1 MNRKITFIAALSL
14 ACIQNTTAQNL
25 PQLGKASTE
34 DVIAAMTFDEKISL
48 LVGAGDD
55 DTAQV
60 PDTVTAVVGSTQK
73 IVPGAAGTTHAI
85 PRLGIPPIVMADG
98 PAGLRIDAHRNGTD
112 STFYC
117 THFPIATLLAST
129 WNLPLIEKVGNAI
142 GNEAREY
149 GIDILLAPA
158 TNIMRN
164 PLCGRNFEYY
174 SEDPWVA
181 GKTAAAMIRGIQQ
194 NGVGTSLKHFAL
206 NNQETDRVKNNVL
219 VTPQVMHELY
229 LKPFE
234 IAVREAKP
242 WTMMSSYNRI
252 NGTYASENPL
262 LLDTILRQQWGFQ
275 GTVTTDWF
283 GGTNPVLQMKAGN
296 DLLMPGTRKQQD
308 SIKLGARK
316 GDLPISVLNRNVKN
330 LLDLVSRTPRFKKLA
345 YSNAPDL
352 KAHALISRTAA
363 AEGMVLLK
371 NEHRTLPI
379 DASRIRKV
387 AAFGITSYDFIAG
400 GTGSGDVNRAY
411 TISLTEGL
419 SNAGLQLDS
428 TLMQQ
433 YTTYIDTESAKLPP
447 AEFGKPA
454 QRIAEMPL
462 SADVI
467 QQQATEQ
474 DIAIITLGRISGE
487 FADRSLKDDFH
498 LSDIERK
505 LLSEVCNAFHAQG
518 KQVVVILNTCGVVET
533 ASWKNQPDAILIS
546 WLAGQEGGNAVAD
559 VLTGATTPSGKLTMT
574 FPINYED
581 VPSAPNFPLP
591 GSTASTDSTRY
602 EEGFFVGYRYYD
614 TFQKPVSYP
623 FGYGLSYTRFTY
635 SNLDITD
642 EGDTIRLSCLITNA
656 GDKAGKEVA
665 QVYVSAPDN
674 GQKRPVKELK
684 TFSKTK
690 LLQPG
695 ETEKLTFIL
704 PKSDLTQYDETSNQW
719 QLPEGIF
726 RLFINSSANDCKL
739 EGKIGLGICNF

>member
-1 MNRKITFIAALSL
+1 MNKRITFFAALSFSFFENI
-14 ACIQNTTAQNL
+14 AAQNL
-25 PQLGKASTE
+25 PQLGKASTDE
-34 DVIAAMTFDEKISL
+34 VIAAMTFDEKISL

-55 DTAQV
+55 DAAEV
-60 PDTVTAVVGSTQK
+60 SDTVTAVVGSTKK

-85 PRLGIPPIVMADG
+85 PRLGIPAIVVADG
-98 PAGLRIDAHRNGTD
+98 PAGLRIDAHRIGTD

-117 THFPIATLLAST
+117 THFPVATSLAST
-129 WNLPLIEKVGNAI
+129 WNMPLVETVGNAI

-149 GIDILLAPA
+149 GVDLLLAPA

-206 NNQETDRVKNNVL
+206 NNQETERVKNNVI

-262 LLDTILRQQWGFQ
+262 LLDSILRQQWGFR
-275 GTVTTDWF
+275 GTVMTDWF
-283 GGTNPVLQMKAGN
+283 GGTNPVRQMQAGN

-308 SIKLGARK
+308 SIKIGARK
-316 GDLPISVLNRNVKN
+316 GELSVTTLNRNVRN
-330 LLDLVSRTPRFKKLA
+330 LLELISRTPRFKKLSH
-345 YSNAPDL
+345 SNAPDL
-352 KAHALISRTAA
+352 EAHARISRTAA
-363 AEGMVLLK
+363 TEGMVLLK
-371 NEHRTLPI
+371 NEHHALPI
-379 DASRIRKV
+379 DVSRIHRV

-419 SNAGLQLDS
+419 TNAGLQLDS

-433 YTTYIDTESAKLPP
+433 YRTFIDSESAKLLP
-447 AEFGKPA
+447 AEFGKPT
-454 QRIAEMPL
+454 QRIAEMPV
-462 SADVI
+462 STDMI
-467 QQQATEQ
+467 EQQAAEQ

-487 FADRSLKDDFH
+487 FADRSLKNDFY
-498 LSDIERK
+498 
-505 LLSEVCNAFHAQG
+505 LSETEHDLLENVCNAFHAQG

-533 ASWKNQPDAILIS
+533 DSWKHLPDAILIS
-546 WLAGQEGGNAVAD
+546 WLAGQEGGNAVTD
-559 VLTGATTPSGKLTMT
+559 ILTGVTSPSGKLTMT
-574 FPINYED
+574 FPIKYED
-581 VPSAPNFPLP
+581 VPSAPNFPLA

-602 EEGFFVGYRYYD
+602 EEGLFVGYRYYD
-614 TFQKPVSYP
+614 TYHKPVSYP
-623 FGYGLSYTRFTY
+623 FGYGLSYTEFTY

-642 EGDTIRLSCLITNA
+642 NGDSIRLSCRITNA
-656 GDKAGKEVA
+656 GDKEGKEVA
-665 QVYVSAPDN
+665 QVYVAAPN
-674 GQKRPVKELK
+674 SGQQRPSKELK
-684 TFSKTK
+684 TFHKTN

-695 ETEKLTFIL
+695 ESETVTFTL
-704 PKSDLTQYDETSNQW
+704 PKSDLAQYDETSKQW
-719 QLPEGIF
+719 KLQEGIYRF
-726 RLFINSSANDCKL
+726 FVNSSATDYKL
-739 EGKIGLGICNF
+739 EGKIYLGLGNL